1 MIGELREI
9 FIISKLREIHEKHR
23 ITDGSGNVSAHTRSA
38 ITITKEWQDE
48 VYKELTIRIEDKVS
62 PSNNEK
68 IDIVDRTNRTAYEL
82 KVSGKNAHHEFFK
95 DLAKALTYNINHAE
109 NQLQKLVFISEDGGI
124 ESLKK
129 RIDPKFLEMIEK
141 SHKLSVELISI

>member
-1 MIGELREI
+1 M
-9 FIISKLREIHEKHR
+9 
-23 ITDGSGNVSAHTRSA
+23 SAHTRSA
-38 ITITKEWQDE
+38 ITITKEWQDA
-48 VYKELTIRIEDKVS
+48 VCNKTIRSEVKVLS

-68 IDIVDRTNRTAYEL
+68 IDIVDCTNRTAYEL

-95 DLAKALTYNINHAE
+95 DLVKALTYNINHEE

-124 ESLKK
+124 KSLEK

>member
-1 MIGELREI
+1 MIDRLRKI
-9 FIISKLREIHEKHR
+9 HREHR

-38 ITITKEWQDE
+38 ITITKEWQDAVCNESTIQSE
-48 VYKELTIRIEDKVS
+48 VST
-62 PSNNEK
+62 NNEK
-68 IDIVDRTNRTAYEL
+68 IDIVDFTNHTAYEL

-95 DLAKALTYNINHAE
+95 DLVKALTYNINHTE
-109 NQLQKLVFISEDGGI
+109 VQLQKLVFISEAGGI
-124 ESLKK
+124 KSLKK

>member
-1 MIGELREI
+1 MID
-9 FIISKLREIHEKHR
+9 KLREIHREHR
-23 ITDGSGNVSAHTRSA
+23 ITNGNVSAYTRSA
-38 ITITKEWQDE
+38 ITITKEWQDA
-48 VYKELTIRIEDKVS
+48 VCNKTIRSEVKVS

-95 DLAKALTYNINHAE
+95 DLVKALTYNINHEE